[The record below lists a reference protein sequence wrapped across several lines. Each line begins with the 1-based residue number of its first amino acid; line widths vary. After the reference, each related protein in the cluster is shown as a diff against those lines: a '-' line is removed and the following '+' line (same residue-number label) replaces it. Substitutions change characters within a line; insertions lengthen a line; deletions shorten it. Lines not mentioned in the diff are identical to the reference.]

1 MKEYRLY
8 LIHIR
13 DCLTRVKDYT
23 STGKDSFYEQ
33 MLIQDAVLRNLEVM
47 CESIKKLPDEWKASE
62 PNTPWHKIVGF
73 RNKLAHQYLDVDLDV
88 VWDIVENYLPEL
100 EISIEKI
107 AERFWR

>member
-1 MKEYRLY
+1 M
-8 LIHIR
+8 
-13 DCLTRVKDYT
+13 KDYT

-62 PNTPWHKIVGF
+62 HNIPWHKIVGF
-73 RNKLAHQYLDVDLDV
+73 RNKLAHQYLNVDLDV

-107 AERFWR
+107 AKRFLG